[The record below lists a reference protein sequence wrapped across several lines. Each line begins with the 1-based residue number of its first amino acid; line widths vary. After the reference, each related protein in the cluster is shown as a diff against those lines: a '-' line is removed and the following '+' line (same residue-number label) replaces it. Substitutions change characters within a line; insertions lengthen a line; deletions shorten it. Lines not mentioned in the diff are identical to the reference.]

1 MDERVKEILGT
12 DIDEV
17 VAQGEKSGSKRKI
30 AVVIIVFVALVVGVL
45 GYFINRDAK
54 YKDALHR
61 LVVGDSQSGIT
72 VFSAPSQKRIK
83 SA

>member
-54 YKDALHR
+54 YKDALHKENMER
-61 LVVGDSQSGIT
+61 EKVT
-72 VFSAPSQKRIK
+72 PEFTFWYRKTF
-83 SA
+83 